1 MPSDRILG
9 PGGDCQVPEGACAHA
24 RLCRGVAARV
34 LADKVIDGYWTEA
47 EALAFARAILREN
60 AVRAFELGL

>member
-1 MPSDRILG
+1 
-9 PGGDCQVPEGACAHA
+9 
-24 RLCRGVAARV
+24 V